1 MNWRKWFGLIL
12 VSVSAAVLSLLLI
25 PPLIAADPSPHPP
38 SLQKIPLALR
48 IKIEP
53 QVLKELASGEKTT
66 YIVHLTQQADLAPA
80 QRIQEKL
87 TRRQAVVS
95 SLQAAAERSQRGI
108 RAYLDGQQ
116 ASGRVEG
123 YIPFWVFNGLAV
135 TGDLETLLALAAQP
149 EVEMIRAN
157 HRHQLPNPKLK
168 VQNPNFQPPT
178 SNLQSPAGVE
188 HRPGAGRS
196 GVERFR
202 HHRARGGGGQR
213 GHRRGLHPPRPAK
226 PISWRRWGSR
236 V

>member
-1 MNWRKWFGLIL
+1 MTWRKWFGLIL
-12 VSVSAAVLSLLLI
+12 IAVLSLVLI
-25 PPLIAADPSPHPP
+25 PSLIAADPSPEPP

-95 SLQAAAERSQRGI
+95 SLQAVAERSQRGL

-116 ASGRVEG
+116 ASGHVEG
-123 YIPFWVFNGLAV
+123 YVPFWVFNGLAV
-135 TGDLETLLALAAQP
+135 TGDLETLLALAARP

-157 HRHQLPNPKLK
+157 YTHQLPNPK
-168 VQNPNFQPPT
+168 PNTQYPIPNQWSGT
-178 SNLQSPAGVE
+178 SPRCGPIRCGVISAS
-188 HRPGAGRS
+188 PGAG
-196 GVERFR
+196 
-202 HHRARGGGGQR
+202 
-213 GHRRGLHPPRPAK
+213 
-226 PISWRRWGSR
+226 
-236 V
+236 